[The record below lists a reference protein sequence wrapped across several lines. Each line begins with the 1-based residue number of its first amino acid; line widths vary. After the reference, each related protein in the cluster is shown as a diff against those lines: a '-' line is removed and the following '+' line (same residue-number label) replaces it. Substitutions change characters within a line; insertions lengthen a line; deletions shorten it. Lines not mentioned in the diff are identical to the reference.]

1 MNIYFLQILL
11 INRIRIRII
20 IDNILLQLFYN
31 YYMQLNLKHTLVFFI
46 SNVTDHP
53 ELRMLHSLR

>member
-1 MNIYFLQILL
+1 MNIYFLQLLL

-20 IDNILLQLFYN
+20 MDNILLQLFYN

-46 SNVTDHP
+46 SNITDYS
-53 ELRMLHSLR
+53 ELRMLHSLL